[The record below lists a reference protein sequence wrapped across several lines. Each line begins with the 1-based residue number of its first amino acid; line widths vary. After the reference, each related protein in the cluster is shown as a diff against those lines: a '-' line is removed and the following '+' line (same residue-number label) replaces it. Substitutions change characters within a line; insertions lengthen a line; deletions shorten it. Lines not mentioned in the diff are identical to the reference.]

1 MSGQSNLPVGNTPH
15 RVAVAVAAR
24 DGKIRRRAVEIYAA
38 AARDWAQA
46 PGVIARSFRGAREL
60 RSVERRFVGEA
71 VYGLIRWR
79 RRLAFA
85 IGSEHASPLAMYL
98 VWLARQYADDGSI
111 DPQIETELRVAGI
124 DPARLADVEARLAAI
139 GDDAERIAVAESYPT
154 WLVARIVAGRGRDDA
169 AKLLAAMNAR
179 APLTA
184 RANRL
189 KNTRE
194 ELARRLE
201 DDEGIACRPSPLA
214 PDGLELLTHVNAYG
228 LAAFKEGRFE
238 LQDAGSQAIAELTAP
253 PPRGLVV
260 DACAGAGGKTL
271 ALGALLHNRG
281 RLTAFDVAD
290 DKLEELRLRA
300 RRAGLTNVRA
310 LAVDPEIPSSEEL
323 ALRGRADRVLCD
335 VPCSGLGTLRRNP
348 EARWRLSPSDLDELP
363 ALQRAL
369 VERYAPLVAPG
380 GRLVYATCTVD
391 AAENDAVVDGFL
403 AAHPEF
409 VSVPAKEILGRAR
422 AAELGDGVRLRLVP
436 HVHGS
441 DGFFA
446 AVLRRSG

>member
-1 MSGQSNLPVGNTPH
+1 MNLPPGNTPH

-24 DGKIRRRAVEIYAA
+24 DGKIRKRVVEIYGA
-38 AARDWAQA
+38 AARDWGQA

-71 VYGLIRWR
+71 VYGMIRWR
-79 RRLAFA
+79 RRLGFA
-85 IGSEHASPLAMYL
+85 IGSEHATPLALYL
-98 VWLARQYADDGSI
+98 VWLAGELPVDGAMDSNV
-111 DPQIETELRVAGI
+111 ETELRVSGI
-124 DPARLADVEARLAAI
+124 DPARVADVDARIAAIADEDERLA
-139 GDDAERIAVAESYPT
+139 VAQSYPT
-154 WLVARIVAGRGRDDA
+154 WLVARLAAERGRDDTA
-169 AKLLAAMNAR
+169 RLLAAMNQR

-194 ELARRLE
+194 ELAQILA
-201 DDEGIACRPSPLA
+201 DDGVATVPSPLA
-214 PDGLELLTHVNAYG
+214 PDGLELVTHVNAYG
-228 LAAFKEGRFE
+228 LQAFKDGRFE

-253 PPRGLVV
+253 PPRGVVV

-271 ALGALLHNRG
+271 ALGALLGNRG
-281 RLTAFDVAD
+281 RLTAFDPSDA
-290 DKLEELRLRA
+290 KLEELRTRA

-310 LAVDPEIPSSEEL
+310 LVVDEKLPSTEEL
-323 ALRGRADRVLCD
+323 ALHGRADRVLCD

-348 EARWRLSPSDLDELP
+348 EARWRLQPSDLDELP
-363 ALQRAL
+363 PMQRAIL
-369 VERYAPLVAPG
+369 ERYARLVAPG
-380 GRLVYATCTVD
+380 GRLIYATCTVD
-391 AAENDAVVDGFL
+391 AAENDAVVDAFL

-422 AAELGDGVRLRLVP
+422 AEELGDGVRLRLLP
-436 HVHGS
+436 HVHGT

-446 AVLRRSG
+446 AVLRRTD